1 LKKGKDKEWIKRKQ
15 SQWRI
20 YKEKENI
27 TKEDEEI
34 LRKRML
40 EIIPER
46 TPKTPKTEISEETQ
60 ILRLIWGQ
68 EQRDKVELFVNF
80 RTKVNWTDR
89 KFGWVVQ
96 TTIFMKIFKTIGHAI
111 KVNLIVILCLV
122 LCYRL
127 CVVYYA
133 LMRIIHS
140 KAWQLKSYSIHFTS
154 VAYLMHY
161 M

>member
-1 LKKGKDKEWIKRKQ
+1 MKKGKDKEWIKRKQ

-46 TPKTPKTEISEETQ
+46 TPKNPKTEISEETQ

-89 KFGWVVQ
+89 KWGWVVQ
-96 TTIFMKIFKTIGHAI
+96 TTICMKIFKTIGHAI
-111 KVNLIVILCLV
+111 KVNLIVIFMPCIMLQIMC
-122 LCYRL
+122 C
-127 CVVYYA
+127 
-133 LMRIIHS
+133 I
-140 KAWQLKSYSIHFTS
+140 
-154 VAYLMHY
+154 
-161 M
+161 